1 MLSTGATPRWHGAE
15 TPGFA
20 RAASGAVELPF
31 SRRETTAHRLRTG
44 DALLEAELA
53 LRAGGANAFGWS
65 ATRWRAALADIGRL
79 NAIVKSDSVA
89 AAARADVHWRKIGA
103 LARMLDAISNPSGL
117 DGFSMGG

>member
-1 MLSTGATPRWHGAE
+1 MLSTGATPRWQGAE

-65 ATRWRAALADIGRL
+65 ATRWRAVLVDLYRL
-79 NAIVKSDSVA
+79 NHATVQPNSTADA
-89 AAARADVHWRKIGA
+89 AMVDVDRRALEA
-103 LARMLDAISNPSGL
+103 LMPILDDPPPSP
-117 DGFSMGG
+117 

>member
-1 MLSTGATPRWHGAE
+1 MLSTGATPRWQGAE

-65 ATRWRAALADIGRL
+65 TTRWRAVLADLYRI
-79 NAIVKSDSVA
+79 NAIAEVGA
-89 AAARADVHWRKIGA
+89 AADAARLDLDWSAIEA
-103 LARMLDAISNPSGL
+103 LARILDFPPPSP
-117 DGFSMGG
+117 

>member
-1 MLSTGATPRWHGAE
+1 MLSTGATPRWQGAE

-44 DALLEAELA
+44 DALLAAELA

-65 ATRWRAALADIGRL
+65 ATRWRAVLADLCRL
-79 NAIVKSDSVA
+79 NRATVQSSSTADAAMVDVDRRAIE
-89 AAARADVHWRKIGA
+89 A
-103 LARMLDAISNPSGL
+103 LMPILDDAPPSP
-117 DGFSMGG
+117 